1 MVLAAVLPAAISAI
15 GGIVASKMA
24 PKPKERTPA
33 ETIVSTVQ
41 GAREAGIHPLAALGA
56 QPQYQT
62 VGQGSS
68 VGSAI
73 GEGISEVGRA
83 IGAAPAEKGNA
94 ALVAASTEA
103 QLAQAEL
110 FRTQSRTMLANAANA
125 AIGGPALKGSGPPS
139 WDVQSAQSS
148 APMQLFGQDFVPRS
162 GDPPAQRAQDWYGEA
177 GEFIQGLS
185 NFMRS
190 NPGSLPT
197 DDLDGKIA
205 AYLRSWY
212 VRNRGNAAPGPMP

>member
-1 MVLAAVLPAAISAI
+1 MVVPALIAAGGQIAASLL
-15 GGIVASKMA
+15 A
-24 PKPKERTPA
+24 PKPKVVSPA
-33 ETIVSTVQ
+33 KTIVSTVQ

-62 VGQGSS
+62 VGGGGSS

-73 GEGISEVGRA
+73 GEGVAEIGRSM
-83 IGAAPAEKGNA
+83 GAQPGIDANT
-94 ALVAASTEA
+94 ALTRASTEA

-110 FRTQSRTMLANAANA
+110 FRIQSRTMIADAANA
-125 AIGGPALKGSGPPS
+125 AIGGPSLKGSGPPHWS
-139 WDVQSAQSS
+139 VQDAESTS
-148 APMQLFGQDFVPRS
+148 PMQLFGQDFIPRT

-190 NPGSLPT
+190 NYGSLAT
-197 DDLDGKIA
+197 DNFDAKVKE
-205 AYLRSWY
+205 YLKR
-212 VRNRGNAAPGPMP
+212 RRGASNFGPSP